1 MGSGHVVS
9 TISTVCSP
17 AENRSLGTRLSSF
30 GPISLSIALNHV
42 SRVTD
47 QNMSEIWKRIQVNIC
62 QESGASVAVS
72 RSVDR
77 PEKLLLPPSF
87 PRLIGASAVTHTKG
101 EERRRSWSPLPQSGE
116 ERREWRRDIKKEKV
130 PRGHFLRFF
139 CSSPFL
145 LTQPHLPASDLT
157 QILDRENKI

>member
-1 MGSGHVVS
+1 MGGGHVVS

-77 PEKLLLPPSF
+77 PEKLLFPPSF

-101 EERRRSWSPLPQSGE
+101 EETKLVTATPVRRGE
-116 ERREWRRDIKKEKV
+116 ARVAKRYQKGK
-130 PRGHFLRFF
+130 
-139 CSSPFL
+139 S
-145 LTQPHLPASDLT
+145 A
-157 QILDRENKI
+157 